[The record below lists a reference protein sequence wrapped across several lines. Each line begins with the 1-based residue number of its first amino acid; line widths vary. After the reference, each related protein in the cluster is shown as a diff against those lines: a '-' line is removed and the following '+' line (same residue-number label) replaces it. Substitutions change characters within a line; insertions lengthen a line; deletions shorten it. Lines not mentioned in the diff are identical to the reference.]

1 MFFIF
6 FDFVLYEEGDETVAL
21 GPDGAEACP
30 EDLPMDGLVS
40 VDDILMML
48 SDFGCLEDCAAD
60 VDLDNAVTIAD
71 LLLLLTKFGEG
82 C

>member
-1 MFFIF
+1 
-6 FDFVLYEEGDETVAL
+6 
-21 GPDGAEACP
+21 
-30 EDLPMDGLVS
+30 